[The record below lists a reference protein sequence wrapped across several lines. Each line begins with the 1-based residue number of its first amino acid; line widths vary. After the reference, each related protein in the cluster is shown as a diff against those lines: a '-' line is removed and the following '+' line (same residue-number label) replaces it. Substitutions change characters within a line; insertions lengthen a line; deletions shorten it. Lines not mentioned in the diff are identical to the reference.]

1 VAAEFGDSMAL
12 TEYCADDRAILCH
25 HQISRG
31 IFINGRE
38 IDWGYEAPKEGLTEA
53 IVQALRG

>member
-1 VAAEFGDSMAL
+1 MAL

-25 HQISRG
+25 HRISRG

-38 IDWGYEAPKEGLTEA
+38 VDWGHEAPKDSLREA

>member
-1 VAAEFGDSMAL
+1 MAL

-38 IDWGYEAPKEGLTEA
+38 IDWGYEAPKEGLMEA

>member
-1 VAAEFGDSMAL
+1 MAAEFGDSMAL
-12 TEYCADDRAILCH
+12 TEYRADDRAILCH
-25 HQISRG
+25 HLVSRG
-31 IFINGRE
+31 IFINVRE